1 MEHQIFNKYSKFNE
15 VTDISLKNALVNII
29 YNNVNPYHLK
39 YKYINNFSQLELI
52 KTNKYLVTPHING
65 TCCLLIIIE
74 LYKQKYQCIINK
86 KDIKYYKNSI
96 DISSI
101 KIYNFWINSVHSDLL
116 YLYNLTI
123 LDGRF
128 IIADDNLNFIL
139 YNIYVLNGKNLHNM
153 TLLNKFKIIDDSL
166 TLINETLFSQFI
178 IKLTTLY
185 NLQELEYVIFDKIKN
200 SKLKINGII
209 FLSEKNDISFFYIND
224 MEFNNIRSQPPKV
237 EEYVNSDMPVIAKSI
252 YDDVQLDE
260 NCKCIFVCKKTN
272 IPDVFELYKVTN
284 KIDIY
289 NNITSSNRIG
299 IAHIPNIAISQYC
312 KKRSTN
318 SDIFINNCIYNK
330 KFNKWTP
337 IVELI

>member
-1 MEHQIFNKYSKFNE
+1 MEHQILNKYSKFNE
-15 VTDISLKNALVNII
+15 VTDINLKNALLNII
-29 YNNVNPYHLK
+29 YNNINPYHLK
-39 YKYINNFSQLELI
+39 YKYINNYSQLEII

-65 TCCLLIIIE
+65 TCCLLIIVE

-86 KDIKYYKNSI
+86 KDIKYYKNII

-128 IIADDNLNFIL
+128 IIAEDNLNFIL
-139 YNIYVLNGKNLHNM
+139 YNVYVLNGKNLHNL
-153 TLLNKFKIIDDSL
+153 TIFNKFKMIDNIL
-166 TLINETLFSQFI
+166 TLMNETLFSQFT
-178 IKLTTLY
+178 IKLTTL
-185 NLQELEYVIFDKIKN
+185 NSLQELEYIIFDKIKN

-209 FLSEKNDISFFYIND
+209 FLSEKNEVSFFYIND
-224 MEFNNIRSQPPKV
+224 IEFNYLRNQSPKI
-237 EEYVNSDMPVIAKSI
+237 EEPVNLDLPVIAKSI

-260 NCKCIFVCKKTN
+260 NTKCVFVCKTTN
-272 IPDVFELYKVTN
+272 IPDVFELYRLIN
-284 KIDIY
+284 KNEIY
-289 NNITSSNRIG
+289 NNISSSNRIG
-299 IAHIPNIAISQYC
+299 IAHIPNISISQYC

-318 SDIFINNCIYNK
+318 TDIFINNCIYNK

-337 IVELI
+337 IVEII